1 MTDMINIEK
10 RDKIDIVT
18 FAVKRINAT
27 TIEEIRKVS
36 ARFLTIPGQR

>member
-18 FAVKRINAT
+18 FAVKRIKT
-27 TIEEIRKVS
+27 TSIIGVKS
-36 ARFLTIPGQR
+36 SPKGSLLFI